1 MDLDMDRVTDTVGM
15 PRAITEGGT
24 HRHITVGAI
33 TTVMLRCTPAIDI
46 AGLFDPLTLT
56 MEDPIITGDGI
67 ITATGNRFA
76 FQTPLRQRG
85 GVSTPAIVLTSIQTK
100 ALIGCVRNFVDPSLI
115 AFLVSPFSF

>member
-46 AGLFDPLTLT
+46 AGLSDPLTLT

-67 ITATGNRFA
+67 IGATATGNRVA

-85 GVSTPAIVLTSIQTK
+85 GVSTPAIVLTSSQTNQEEK
-100 ALIGCVRNFVDPSLI
+100 PFTTDLPVSNF
-115 AFLVSPFSF
+115 